1 MDLRQIDFGAP
12 AAERDIQHGL
22 YEYFVESEAFA
33 RVSSG
38 RKTLVLGN
46 RGSGKSAIFKVFAE
60 RERISGSVVL
70 ELAPEDYS
78 YEILQST
85 LKREEEGAW
94 AKHSAFSAAWKFLIL
109 VLVMKELTISGRK
122 LKTGSAAKIYS
133 FLRDNYKG
141 IHDSPISMLI
151 SYLKRIEGFKIGSY
165 EAGLKTRE
173 LASLYKLEELEPYL
187 KDIKKL
193 CEQKKIVVLVDE
205 LDRGWDNSEDAQAFV
220 AGLVQAAMSLNE
232 ISENLIIAVSLRQ
245 ELYDNIPALY
255 DDAQKFRDVIEV
267 IRWDEAKLLSLIASR
282 IRHSLPDQLTDAAD
296 DECWNVAFADTLQYR
311 QTKSFNYVVDRT
323 LYRPRE
329 LIQFCTDALEQTLEK
344 DGEPVD
350 YHVLSHA
357 ELMYS
362 EARAKD
368 IASEFRFQF
377 PGMLSIFEVFRGRTY
392 AFDREDLELLC
403 LEIAEGEVKTDA
415 EARGWVQGQDHELL
429 IEILWKIGFLRA
441 QAVGGVKA
449 MRRSGSSYLGP
460 HQVGNLNLATLNR
473 FQVHPM
479 FRAYL
484 GMKESK

>member
-1 MDLRQIDFGAP
+1 MGK
-12 AAERDIQHGL
+12 
-22 YEYFVESEAFA
+22 
-33 RVSSG
+33 SSG
-38 RKTLVLGN
+38 SGQKIEPGPFSLTAPPPSLLENACGAITTGFLSKGTGGGYPPTHRKRN
-46 RGSGKSAIFKVFAE
+46 RG
-60 RERISGSVVL
+60 RNGSVVL

-94 AKHSAFSAAWKFLIL
+94 AKHSAFSAAWKFLVLI
-109 VLVMKELTISGRK
+109 LVMKALTLSGPK

-133 FLRDNYKG
+133 YLRDHYKG
-141 IHDSPISMLI
+141 VQDSPISILT

-173 LASLYKLEELEPYL
+173 LASLYKLEELEPYVYH
-187 KDIKKL
+187 ITRL
-193 CEQKKIVVLVDE
+193 CEQKKVLVLIDE

-232 ISENLIIAVSLRQ
+232 ISENLIVAVSLRQ

-255 DDAQKFRDVIEV
+255 DDAQKYRDVIEV
-267 IRWDEAKLLSLIASR
+267 IRWDETKLLALIASR
-282 IRHSLPDQLTDAAD
+282 IRHSLPESLSDATDSK
-296 DECWNVAFADTLQYR
+296 CWNTAFVETLQYR
-311 QTKSFNYVVDRT
+311 QTRSFNYIVDRT

-344 DGEPVD
+344 MGERVD
-350 YHVLSHA
+350 YEVLSHA

-368 IASEFRFQF
+368 IASEYRFQY
-377 PGMLSIFEVFRGRTY
+377 PGILSVFEVFRGRTY
-392 AFDREDLELLC
+392 AFDREDLEMLC
-403 LEIAEGEVKTDA
+403 LEIVEGEVPTDA
-415 EARGWVQGQDHELL
+415 EARSWITGQDHELL
-429 IEILWKIGFLRA
+429 IEILWKVGFLRA
-441 QAVGGVKA
+441 QAVGGIKA

-460 HQVGNLNLATLNR
+460 HQVGNLNLATLSR

>member
-1 MDLRQIDFGAP
+1 MDLCEINFGAP
-12 AAERDIQHGL
+12 AAERDVQQGL
-22 YEYFVESEAFA
+22 YDYFVESEAFT
-33 RVSSG
+33 RVASG
-38 RKTLVLGN
+38 KKTLVLGN

-60 RERISGSVVL
+60 RERIAGSVVL

-85 LKREEEGAW
+85 LKREDEGAW

-109 VLVMKELTISGRK
+109 ILIMRELTVSGPK
-122 LKTGSAAKIYS
+122 LKRGSEAKIYS
-133 FLRDNYKG
+133 FLRDNYRG
-141 IHDSPISMLI
+141 VQDSPISMLI

-165 EAGLKTRE
+165 EAGIKTRK

-187 KDIKKL
+187 SDINNICKNKKV
-193 CEQKKIVVLVDE
+193 IVLVDE

-232 ISENLIIAVSLRQ
+232 MNDNLVIAVSLRQ

-255 DDAQKFRDVIEV
+255 DDAQKYRDVIEV
-267 IRWDEAKLLSLIASR
+267 IRWDESKLLSLIANR
-282 IRHSLPDQLTDAAD
+282 IRHSFPKELSKSTDE
-296 DECWNVAFADTLQYR
+296 ECWNVSFVDTLQYR

-329 LIQFCTDALEQTLEK
+329 LIQFCTDALEQTIER
-344 DGEPVD
+344 DAVPID
-350 YHVLSHA
+350 YQILSHA
-357 ELMYS
+357 EMTYS
-362 EARAKD
+362 EARVKD
-368 IASEFRFQF
+368 IASEFRFQY
-377 PGMLSIFEVFRGRTY
+377 PGILSIFEVFRGRTY
-392 AFDREDLELLC
+392 AFDREELELLC
-403 LEIAEGEVKTDA
+403 LQIVDGEVKTDK
-415 EARGWVQGQDHELL
+415 EAQSWIRGQDHELL
-429 IEILWKIGFLRA
+429 IDILWKIGFLRA
-441 QAVGGVKA
+441 QTVGGIKA

-460 HQVGNLNLATLNR
+460 HQVSNLNLAALSR

>member
-1 MDLRQIDFGAP
+1 MDLKRIDFGAP

-38 RKTLVLGN
+38 KKTLMLGN

-60 RERISGSVVL
+60 RERLAGSVVL
-70 ELAPEDYS
+70 ELAPENYS

-85 LKREEEGAW
+85 LKREEEGSW

-109 VLVMKELTISGRK
+109 VLIMKELTKSGAK
-122 LKTGSAAKIYS
+122 WKTGSAAKVYS
-133 FLRDNYKG
+133 FLRDNYQG
-141 IHDSPISMLI
+141 VQDSPISMFI
-151 SYLKRIEGFKIGSY
+151 SYLKRIEGFKIGPY
-165 EAGLKTRE
+165 EAGLRTRK
-173 LASLYKLEELEPYL
+173 LAGLYKLEELEPYIPHIE
-187 KDIKKL
+187 KMCD
-193 CEQKKIVVLVDE
+193 QKRVVVLVDE

-232 ISENLIIAVSLRQ
+232 MSENLVIAVSLRQ

-255 DDAQKFRDVIEV
+255 DDAQKYRDVIEV
-267 IRWDEAKLLSLIASR
+267 IRWDETKLLSLIANR
-282 IRHSLPDQLTDAAD
+282 IRHSLPQELGDAPD
-296 DECWNVAFADTLQYR
+296 DDCWNVAFVETLQYR
-311 QTKSFNYVVDRT
+311 QTKSFNYIVDRT

-344 DGEPVD
+344 DGEPID

-357 ELMYS
+357 EVMYS
-362 EARAKD
+362 EARVKD
-368 IASEFRFQF
+368 IASEFRFQY
-377 PGMLSIFEVFRGRTY
+377 PGILSVFEVFRGRTY
-392 AFDREDLELLC
+392 AFDREELELLC
-403 LEIAEGEVKTDA
+403 LEIVEGDVRTDE
-415 EARGWVQGQDHELL
+415 EARNWLQGQDHELL
-429 IEILWKIGFLRA
+429 IDILWKIGFLRA

-460 HQVGNLNLATLNR
+460 HQVGSLNLAALTR